1 MGGYR
6 IGMARVNKKVKKKRG
21 PPEPP
26 PLVIETDDPLGAF
39 DRMLKADPNKAKAE
53 ARKPRRK

>member
-1 MGGYR
+1 
-6 IGMARVNKKVKKKRG
+6 MARVNKKVKKKRG